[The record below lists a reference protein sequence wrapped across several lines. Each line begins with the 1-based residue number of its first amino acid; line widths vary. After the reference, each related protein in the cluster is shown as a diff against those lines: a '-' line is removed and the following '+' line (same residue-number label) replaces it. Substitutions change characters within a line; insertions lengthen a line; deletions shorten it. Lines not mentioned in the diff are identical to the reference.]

1 MYACDNA
8 IGFEHK
14 KVAAIAGFHHST
26 IITRAVDN
34 GFCERKTRQ
43 KLAEQ
48 PVFADLAQFHCPFLA
63 PVALCQFEPAA
74 LPQGYG

>member
-14 KVAAIAGFHHST
+14 KAAAIAGFHHSA
-26 IITRAVDN
+26 IVTRAADN
-34 GFCERKTRQ
+34 GFCERKIRQ

-48 PVFADLAQFHCPFLA
+48 LVLSDLAQFHCPFLA
-63 PVALCQFEPAA
+63 PAA
-74 LPQGYG
+74 L

>member
-14 KVAAIAGFHHST
+14 KTAAIAGFHHRA
-26 IITRAVDN
+26 IITRAADD
-34 GFCERKTRQ
+34 GFCERKIRQ

-48 PVFADLAQFHCPFLA
+48 LVFSDLAQFH
-63 PVALCQFEPAA
+63 VRS
-74 LPQGYG
+74 